1 MRVKCD
7 TFIFNSSSRFDKY
20 SYCPCSA
27 VGSAISILWAALSR
41 LTSGGCLALY
51 LTSSI
56 AVTVLAAREK
66 MTATAVWRL
75 CPPFISVSLSF
86 SLSLIPLCSL
96 SLPLKHTHT
105 HTHTHSWDYVLVL
118 WLNEKASV
126 AGQWG
131 DDHVSNPCTTDL
143 IQQRDQFHCL
153 SHLCL
158 LLLSL
163 LLPHLQYRSQYAVL
177 LPSTFNLSF
186 LLTEALLV
194 YSDRESYAEDAVLLS
209 YIFHHLFQQ
218 KLQYN
223 MNIP

>member
-1 MRVKCD
+1 M
-7 TFIFNSSSRFDKY
+7 
-20 SYCPCSA
+20 
-27 VGSAISILWAALSR
+27 
-41 LTSGGCLALY
+41 
-51 LTSSI
+51 
-56 AVTVLAAREK
+56 
-66 MTATAVWRL
+66 
-75 CPPFISVSLSF
+75 
-86 SLSLIPLCSL
+86 
-96 SLPLKHTHT
+96 
-105 HTHTHSWDYVLVL
+105 L